1 MATIRATCP
10 DCGDVEFTTRDVEV
24 NVRQDGTGSYAFRCP
39 GCTLLVVKPAE
50 ARTIELLV
58 ASGVRSATGDVPA
71 EVIERSGGG
80 DPITH
85 DDLLDFHDLLHRDDS
100 WQATLSTD
108 GNATS

>member
-24 NVRQDGTGSYAFRCP
+24 NIRQDGTGSYAFRCP

-58 ASGVRSATGDVPA
+58 ASGVRNAAGDVPA
-71 EVIERSGGG
+71 EVAERSHGGA
-80 DPITH
+80 PITH

-100 WQATLSTD
+100 WQASLSTD